1 MARIIGSKEDRIN
14 RFFRMCLEWQ
24 YDRRHKVF
32 KNSSYYFTKYHVGKY
47 NTRYFKDIDTAV
59 IDREYIINK
68 MSFIYSEYDKMRE
81 AKRLSNLN
89 NAVNF
94 IEQCQQKH

>member
-1 MARIIGSKEDRIN
+1 MARKIGSKEDRIN

-32 KNSSYYFTKYHVGKY
+32 RNNSYYFTKYQVGKY
-47 NTRYFKDIDTAV
+47 NSRYFKDIDTAV